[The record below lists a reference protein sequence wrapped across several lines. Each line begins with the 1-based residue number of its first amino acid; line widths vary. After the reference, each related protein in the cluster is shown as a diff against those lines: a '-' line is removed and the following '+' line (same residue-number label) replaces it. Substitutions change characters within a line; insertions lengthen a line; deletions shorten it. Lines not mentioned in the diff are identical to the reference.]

1 MVLWPNKPLELQI
14 GYMICIF
21 NFDYMLSVCI
31 YIYIYVYICIYMYIY
46 IYIYTCIILA
56 AYTRHW
62 LANVNGKHYRNH
74 SNLPWLAHYL
84 AFGNQN
90 HFLSLP
96 VGVANTD
103 PHVSTPT
110 HS

>member
-21 NFDYMLSVCI
+21 NFDYMLLVCI
-31 YIYIYVYICIYMYIY
+31 YIYICIYMYIYVY

-56 AYTRHW
+56 AYTWHW
-62 LANVNGKHYRNH
+62 LDNVHGKHFRNH